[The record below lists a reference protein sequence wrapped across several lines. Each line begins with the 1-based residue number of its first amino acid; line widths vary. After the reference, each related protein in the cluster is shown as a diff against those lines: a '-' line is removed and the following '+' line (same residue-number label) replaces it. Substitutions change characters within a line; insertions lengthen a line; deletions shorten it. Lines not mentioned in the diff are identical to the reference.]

1 MASKKHEKYG
11 DVARAIRRIE
21 EDDIKYDEDTPLGQG
36 TYGIVWKGTWTCK
49 VAIKKYTI
57 PAKGIPEEVLTL
69 GSVRTHENITTLYGI
84 VQHKHT
90 IGIVMELAPDGS
102 LYKYLHEKGQKP
114 PLEQSIEWALQVA
127 RGMKHLH
134 DSDIVHR
141 DLKSQNILLSGTVA
155 KICDFGTARILECTK
170 TQSETKGTYRWMAPE
185 VMRRDDARINRRCDV
200 YSYAMVLY
208 ELFEHKLPFYEIEK
222 QPISVYI
229 GVAVLE
235 ENLRPTI
242 SARLPH
248 YIHLVIKICWR
259 ENPEERLPFEQVL
272 QILKAKRVSE
282 LLNQFEVRI
291 DTLGEGSGGL
301 SSLLVVCIGCS
312 YV

>member
-1 MASKKHEKYG
+1 MASKEHEKYG

-21 EDDIKYDEDTPLGQG
+21 EDDIKYDDDTPLGQG
-36 TYGIVWKGTWTCK
+36 TYGIVWKGIWTCK

-57 PAKGIPEEVLTL
+57 PATGIPEEVLTL

-84 VQHKHT
+84 VLHKHT

-170 TQSETKGTYRWMAPE
+170 TQSDAKGTYRWMAPE
-185 VMRRDDARINRRCDV
+185 VMRRDNARINRRCDA

-208 ELFEHKLPFYEIEK
+208 ELFEHKIPFYEIQKEPVGAYITIAVIEHAQRPSITASLPPYIRHLIEVCWKEDPEK
-222 QPISVYI
+222 
-229 GVAVLE
+229 
-235 ENLRPTI
+235 
-242 SARLPH
+242 
-248 YIHLVIKICWR
+248 
-259 ENPEERLPFEQVL
+259 RLPFIQVL
-272 QILKAKRVSE
+272 QILEDRKVPRWVM
-282 LLNQFEVRI
+282 EVK
-291 DTLGEGSGGL
+291 
-301 SSLLVVCIGCS
+301 V
-312 YV
+312 